1 MNQDK
6 IGNFIT
12 ENRKK
17 QKMTQE
23 ELAEKLNVSKN
34 AVSKW
39 ERGLNLPDAS
49 IMQELCSILNISLN
63 ELFTGEYKNLEII
76 NLYKVFQTK
85 TEKIIA
91 IDNANY
97 KFEDGKF
104 YAIMG
109 HSGSGKS
116 TLLNILGTLDKQT
129 SGQYLINGTNVSNFD
144 ECELSNLRMKGIGFI
159 FQNYSL
165 DPNLK
170 SFENVMLPM
179 YINNTIK
186 KENRKIRAIKLL
198 EYVNLGDRLN
208 HFPRELS
215 GGEQQ
220 RVAIARALANDP
232 KVIIADEPTGN
243 LDEKNEEI
251 IFSILKKL
259 SDSGKCVIVVSH
271 NENILKYADNVL
283 YMKNG
288 KLGVYNE
295 G

>member
-1 MNQDK
+1 MNQEK
-6 IGNFIT
+6 IGNFIS

-17 QKMTQE
+17 LNMTQE
-23 ELAEKLNVSKN
+23 QLAEKMNVSKN

-49 IMQELCSILNISLN
+49 IMEDLCKILNISLN
-63 ELFTGEYKNLEII
+63 ELFKGEYKNLEIK
-76 NLYKVFQTK
+76 NLYKIYQTK
-85 TEKIIA
+85 AEKIIA
-91 IDNANY
+91 VDNATY
-97 KFEDGKF
+97 KFESGCF

-129 SGQYLINGTNVSNFD
+129 SGEYLINGENISNYD
-144 ECELSNLRMKGIGFI
+144 DVVLSAIRMRGIGFI

-179 YINNTIK
+179 YINNAIK
-186 KENRKIRAIKLL
+186 KENRKTRAIKLL
-198 EYVNLGDRLN
+198 EYVNMGDRIN
-208 HFPRELS
+208 HYPKELS

-259 SDSGKCVIVVSH
+259 SQMDKCVIVVSH
-271 NENILKYADNVL
+271 NENILKYADKVL

-288 KLGVYNE
+288 KLGVYSE
-295 G
+295 E

>member
-1 MNQDK
+1 MNQEK
-6 IGNFIT
+6 IGNFIS

-17 QKMTQE
+17 LNMTQE
-23 ELAEKLNVSKN
+23 QLAEKMNVSKN

-49 IMQELCSILNISLN
+49 IMEDLCKILNISLN
-63 ELFTGEYKNLEII
+63 ELFKGEYKNLEIK
-76 NLYKVFQTK
+76 NLYKIYQTK

-91 IDNANY
+91 IDNATY
-97 KFEDGKF
+97 KFESGCF

-129 SGQYLINGTNVSNFD
+129 SGEYLINGENISNYD
-144 ECELSNLRMKGIGFI
+144 DVVLSAIRMRGIGFI

-179 YINNTIK
+179 YINNEIK
-186 KENRKIRAIKLL
+186 KENRKTRAIKLL
-198 EYVNLGDRLN
+198 EYVNMGDRIN
-208 HFPRELS
+208 HYPRELS

-220 RVAIARALANDP
+220 RVAIARALANNP

-243 LDEKNEEI
+243 LDETNEEI
-251 IFSILKKL
+251 IFNILKKL
-259 SDSGKCVIVVSH
+259 SQMDKCVIVVSH
-271 NENILKYADNVL
+271 NENILKYADKVL

-288 KLGVYNE
+288 KLGVYSE
-295 G
+295 K

>member
-1 MNQDK
+1 MNQEK
-6 IGNFIT
+6 IGNFISK
-12 ENRKK
+12 NRKK
-17 QKMTQE
+17 LNMTQE
-23 ELAEKLNVSKN
+23 ELAEKMNVSKN

-49 IMQELCSILNISLN
+49 IMEDLCKILNISLN
-63 ELFTGEYKNLEII
+63 ELFKGEYKNLEIK
-76 NLYKVFQTK
+76 NLYKIYQTK

-91 IDNANY
+91 VDNATY
-97 KFEDGKF
+97 KFESGCF

-129 SGQYLINGTNVSNFD
+129 SGEYLINGENISNYD
-144 ECELSNLRMKGIGFI
+144 DVVLSAIRMRGIGFI

-179 YINNTIK
+179 YINNAIK
-186 KENRKIRAIKLL
+186 KENRKTRAIKLL
-198 EYVNLGDRLN
+198 EYVNMGDRIN
-208 HFPRELS
+208 HYPKELS

-259 SDSGKCVIVVSH
+259 SQMDKCVIVVSH
-271 NENILKYADNVL
+271 NENILKYADKVL

-288 KLGVYNE
+288 KLGVYSE
-295 G
+295 E

>member
-1 MNQDK
+1 MNQEK
-6 IGNFIT
+6 IGNFIS

-17 QKMTQE
+17 LNMTQE
-23 ELAEKLNVSKN
+23 ELAEKMNVSKN

-49 IMQELCSILNISLN
+49 IMEDLCKILNITLN
-63 ELFTGEYKNLEII
+63 ELFKGEYKNLEIK
-76 NLYKVFQTK
+76 NLYKVYQTK
-85 TEKIIA
+85 NEKIVA
-91 IDNANY
+91 VDNATY
-97 KFEDGKF
+97 KFESGCF

-129 SGQYLINGTNVSNFD
+129 SGEYLINGENISNYD
-144 ECELSNLRMKGIGFI
+144 DVVLSAIRMRGIGFI

-179 YINNTIK
+179 YINNAIK
-186 KENRKIRAIKLL
+186 KENRKTRAIKLL
-198 EYVNLGDRLN
+198 EYVNMGDRIN
-208 HFPRELS
+208 HYPKELS

-259 SDSGKCVIVVSH
+259 SQMDKCVIVVSH
-271 NENILKYADNVL
+271 NENILKYADKVL

-288 KLGVYNE
+288 KLGVYSE
-295 G
+295 E

>member
-1 MNQDK
+1 MNQEK
-6 IGNFIT
+6 IGNFIS

-17 QKMTQE
+17 LNMTQE
-23 ELAEKLNVSKN
+23 ELAEKMNVSKN

-49 IMQELCSILNISLN
+49 IMEDLCKILNITLN
-63 ELFTGEYKNLEII
+63 ELFKGEYKNLEIK
-76 NLYKVFQTK
+76 NLYKVYQTK

-91 IDNANY
+91 VDNATY
-97 KFEDGKF
+97 KFESGCF

-129 SGQYLINGTNVSNFD
+129 SGEYLINGENISNYD
-144 ECELSNLRMKGIGFI
+144 DVVLSAIRMRGIGFI

-179 YINNTIK
+179 YINNAIK
-186 KENRKIRAIKLL
+186 KENRKTRAIKLL
-198 EYVNLGDRLN
+198 EYVNMGDRIN
-208 HFPRELS
+208 HYPKELS

-259 SDSGKCVIVVSH
+259 SQMDKCVIVVSH
-271 NENILKYADNVL
+271 NENILKYADKVL

-288 KLGVYNE
+288 KLGVYSE
-295 G
+295 E

>member
-1 MNQDK
+1 MNQEK
-6 IGNFIT
+6 IGMFIS

-17 QKMTQE
+17 QNLTQE
-23 ELAEKLNVSKN
+23 ELAEKIGVSKN

-49 IMQELCSILNISLN
+49 IMQELCNILKISLN

-76 NLYKVFQTK
+76 NLTK
-85 TEKIIA
+85 IYEKKNEKIIA
-91 IDNANY
+91 VDNANY
-97 KFEDGKF
+97 KFESGRV

-129 SGQYLINGTNVSNFD
+129 SGEYYIDGTNTGTLN
-144 ECELSNLRMKGIGFI
+144 EIELNHLRMKGIGFI
-159 FQNYSL
+159 FQNYLL

-170 SFENVMLPM
+170 SYENVMLPM
-179 YINNTIK
+179 YVNNEIK
-186 KENRKIRAIKLL
+186 KENRKEFACKLL
-198 EYVNLGDRLN
+198 EYVNLNNRIN
-208 HFPRELS
+208 HYPNELS

-220 RVAIARALANDP
+220 RVAIARTLANNP

-243 LDEKNEEI
+243 LDEENEEI
-251 IFSILKKL
+251 IFKILKKL
-259 SDSGKCVIVVSH
+259 AESGRCVIIVSH
-271 NENILKYADNVL
+271 NDNILKYADNVL

-288 KLGVYNE
+288 KLGVYDE
-295 G
+295 R

>member
-1 MNQDK
+1 MNQEK
-6 IGNFIT
+6 IGNFIS

-17 QKMTQE
+17 LNMTQE
-23 ELAEKLNVSKN
+23 ELAEKMNVSKN

-49 IMQELCSILNISLN
+49 IMEDLCKILNITLN
-63 ELFTGEYKNLEII
+63 ELFKGEYKNLEIK
-76 NLYKVFQTK
+76 NLYKVYQTK

-91 IDNANY
+91 VDNATY
-97 KFEDGKF
+97 KFESGCF

-129 SGQYLINGTNVSNFD
+129 SGEYLINGENISNYD
-144 ECELSNLRMKGIGFI
+144 DVVLSAIRMRGIGFI

-179 YINNTIK
+179 YINNAIK
-186 KENRKIRAIKLL
+186 KENRKTRAIKLL
-198 EYVNLGDRLN
+198 EYVNMGDRIN
-208 HFPRELS
+208 HYPKELS

-232 KVIIADEPTGN
+232 RVIIADEPTGN

-259 SDSGKCVIVVSH
+259 SQMDKCVIVVSH
-271 NENILKYADNVL
+271 NENILKYADKVL

-288 KLGVYNE
+288 KLGVYSE
-295 G
+295 E

>member
-1 MNQDK
+1 MNQNK
-6 IGNFIT
+6 IGNFIS

-17 QKMTQE
+17 QNMTQE

-49 IMQELCSILNISLN
+49 IMQELCSILKITLN

-76 NLYKVFQTK
+76 NLTKIFQTK
-85 TEKIIA
+85 NEKIVA
-91 IDNANY
+91 IDNASY
-97 KFEDGKF
+97 KFEVGKL

-129 SGQYLINGTNVSNFD
+129 SGEYLINGTDVTNFD
-144 ECELSNLRMKGIGFI
+144 DLELSAVRKKGIGFI
-159 FQNYSL
+159 FQNYCL

-179 YINNTIK
+179 YINEEIK
-186 KENRKIRAIKLL
+186 KEQRKDYAIKLL
-198 EYVNLGDRLN
+198 EYVNLKDRMN

-220 RVAIARALANDP
+220 RVAIARALANNP

-243 LDEKNEEI
+243 LDEYNEEI
-251 IFSILKKL
+251 IFGILKKL
-259 SDSGKCVIVVSH
+259 AEAGRCVIVVSH
-271 NENILKYADNVL
+271 NDNILKYADDVL

-288 KLGVYNE
+288 KLGVIDE

>member
-1 MNQDK
+1 MNQEK
-6 IGNFIT
+6 IGNFIS

-17 QKMTQE
+17 LNMTQE
-23 ELAEKLNVSKN
+23 QLAEKMNVSKN

-49 IMQELCSILNISLN
+49 IMEDLCKILNISLN
-63 ELFTGEYKNLEII
+63 ELFKGEYKNLEIK
-76 NLYKVFQTK
+76 NLYKIYQTK

-91 IDNANY
+91 IDNATY
-97 KFEDGKF
+97 KFESGCF

-129 SGQYLINGTNVSNFD
+129 SGEYLINGENISNYD
-144 ECELSNLRMKGIGFI
+144 DVVLSAIRMRGIGFI

-179 YINNTIK
+179 YINNKIK
-186 KENRKIRAIKLL
+186 KEKRKTRAIKLL
-198 EYVNLGDRLN
+198 EYVNMGDRIN
-208 HFPRELS
+208 HYPRELS

-243 LDEKNEEI
+243 LDETNEEI
-251 IFSILKKL
+251 IFNILKKL
-259 SDSGKCVIVVSH
+259 SQMDKCVIVVSH
-271 NENILKYADNVL
+271 NENILKYADKVL

-288 KLGVYNE
+288 KLGVYSE
-295 G
+295 K

>member
-1 MNQDK
+1 MNQEK
-6 IGNFIT
+6 IGMFIS

-17 QKMTQE
+17 QNLTQE
-23 ELAEKLNVSKN
+23 ELAEKIGVSKN

-49 IMQELCSILNISLN
+49 IMQELCNILKISLN

-76 NLYKVFQTK
+76 NLTK
-85 TEKIIA
+85 IYEMKNEKIIA
-91 IDNANY
+91 VDNANY
-97 KFEDGKF
+97 KFESGRL

-129 SGQYLINGTNVSNFD
+129 SGEYYIDGTNTGTLN
-144 ECELSNLRMKGIGFI
+144 EIELNHLRMKGIGFI
-159 FQNYSL
+159 FQNYLL

-170 SFENVMLPM
+170 SYENVMLPM
-179 YINNTIK
+179 YINNEIK
-186 KENRKIRAIKLL
+186 KENRKEFACKLL
-198 EYVNLGDRLN
+198 EYVNLNNRIN
-208 HFPRELS
+208 HYPNELS

-220 RVAIARALANDP
+220 RVAIARALANNP

-243 LDEKNEEI
+243 LDEENEEI
-251 IFSILKKL
+251 IFKILKKL
-259 SDSGKCVIVVSH
+259 AESGRCVIIVSH
-271 NENILKYADNVL
+271 NDNILKYADNVL

-288 KLGVYNE
+288 KLGVYDE
-295 G
+295 R

>member
-1 MNQDK
+1 MNQEK
-6 IGNFIT
+6 IGNFIS

-17 QKMTQE
+17 INMTQE
-23 ELAEKLNVSKN
+23 QLAEKMNVSKN

-49 IMQELCSILNISLN
+49 IMEDLCKILNITLN
-63 ELFTGEYKNLEII
+63 ELFKGEYKNLEIR
-76 NLYKVFQTK
+76 NLYKIYETK
-85 TEKIIA
+85 NEKIVA
-91 IDNANY
+91 VDNATY
-97 KFEDGKF
+97 KFESGCF

-129 SGQYLINGTNVSNFD
+129 SGEYLINGENISNYD
-144 ECELSNLRMKGIGFI
+144 DVVLSAIRMRGIGFI

-179 YINNTIK
+179 YINNAIK
-186 KENRKIRAIKLL
+186 NENRKARAIKLL
-198 EYVNLGDRLN
+198 EYVNLDDRIN
-208 HFPRELS
+208 HYPKELS

-243 LDEKNEEI
+243 LDETNEEI

-259 SDSGKCVIVVSH
+259 SQMDKCVIVVSH
-271 NENILKYADNVL
+271 NENILKYADKVL

-288 KLGVYNE
+288 KLGVYSE
-295 G
+295 E

>member
-63 ELFTGEYKNLEII
+63 ELFTEEYKNLEII

-144 ECELSNLRMKGIGFI
+144 EG
-159 FQNYSL
+159 
-165 DPNLK
+165 
-170 SFENVMLPM
+170 
-179 YINNTIK
+179 
-186 KENRKIRAIKLL
+186 
-198 EYVNLGDRLN
+198 
-208 HFPRELS
+208 
-215 GGEQQ
+215 
-220 RVAIARALANDP
+220 
-232 KVIIADEPTGN
+232 
-243 LDEKNEEI
+243 
-251 IFSILKKL
+251 
-259 SDSGKCVIVVSH
+259 
-271 NENILKYADNVL
+271 
-283 YMKNG
+283 
-288 KLGVYNE
+288 
-295 G
+295 

>member
-1 MNQDK
+1 MNQEK
-6 IGNFIT
+6 IGNFIS

-17 QKMTQE
+17 LNMTQE
-23 ELAEKLNVSKN
+23 QLAEKMNVSKN

-49 IMQELCSILNISLN
+49 IMQDLCSILNISLN
-63 ELFTGEYKNLEII
+63 ELFKGEYKNLEIK
-76 NLYKVFQTK
+76 NLYKIFETK
-85 TEKIIA
+85 NEKIVA
-91 IDNANY
+91 IDNATY
-97 KFEDGKF
+97 KFESGCF

-129 SGQYLINGTNVSNFD
+129 SGEYLINGENISNYD
-144 ECELSNLRMKGIGFI
+144 DVVLSAIRMRGIGFI

-179 YINNTIK
+179 YINNSIK
-186 KENRKIRAIKLL
+186 KENRKTRAIKLL
-198 EYVNLGDRLN
+198 EYVNMGDRIN
-208 HFPRELS
+208 HYPRELS

-220 RVAIARALANDP
+220 RVAIARALANNP

-243 LDEKNEEI
+243 LDETNEEI
-251 IFSILKKL
+251 IFNILKKL
-259 SDSGKCVIVVSH
+259 SQMDKCVIVVSH
-271 NENILKYADNVL
+271 NENILKYADKVL

-288 KLGVYNE
+288 KLGVYSE
-295 G
+295 K

>member
-17 QKMTQE
+17 QNMTQE

-63 ELFTGEYKNLEII
+63 ELFTGEYKNLEIV
-76 NLYKVFQTK
+76 NLYKIFQTK
-85 TEKIIA
+85 TEKIVA

-97 KFEDGKF
+97 KFENGRF

-109 HSGSGKS
+109 HSGSGKT

-129 SGQYLINGTNVSNFD
+129 SGEYLINGTDVSNFD
-144 ECELSNLRMKGIGFI
+144 EYQLSALRMKGIGFI

-179 YINNTIK
+179 YINSFIK
-186 KENRKIRAIKLL
+186 KENRKNRAIKLL
-198 EYVNLGDRLN
+198 EYVNLGDRIN
-208 HFPRELS
+208 HFPKELS

-259 SDSGKCVIVVSH
+259 ADSGKCVIVVSH
-271 NENILKYADNVL
+271 NDNVLKYADNVL

>member
-17 QKMTQE
+17 QNMTQE

-63 ELFTGEYKNLEII
+63 ELFTGEYKNLEIV
-76 NLYKVFQTK
+76 NLYKIFQTK
-85 TEKIIA
+85 TEKIVA

-97 KFEDGKF
+97 KFENGRF

-109 HSGSGKS
+109 HSGSGKT

-129 SGQYLINGTNVSNFD
+129 SGEYLINGTDVSNFD
-144 ECELSNLRMKGIGFI
+144 EYQLSALRMKGIGFI

-179 YINNTIK
+179 YINSFIK
-186 KENRKIRAIKLL
+186 KENRKNRAIKLL
-198 EYVNLGDRLN
+198 EYVNLGDRIN
-208 HFPRELS
+208 HFPKELS

-259 SDSGKCVIVVSH
+259 ADSGKCVIVVSH
-271 NENILKYADNVL
+271 NDNVLKYADNVL
-283 YMKNG
+283 FMKNG

-295 G
+295 R

>member
-1 MNQDK
+1 MNQNK

-17 QKMTQE
+17 QNMTQE

-49 IMQELCSILNISLN
+49 IMQELCSILKISLN
-63 ELFTGEYKNLEII
+63 ELFNGEYKNLEII
-76 NLYKVFQTK
+76 NLTK
-85 TEKIIA
+85 IFEKKNEKIIA

-97 KFEDGKF
+97 KFEVGSL

-109 HSGSGKS
+109 HSGSGKT
-116 TLLNILGTLDKQT
+116 TLLNILATLDKQT
-129 SGQYLINGTNVSNFD
+129 SGDYLINGNNVSNLGD
-144 ECELSNLRMKGIGFI
+144 LELGEIRKKGIGFI
-159 FQNYSL
+159 FQDYLL

-179 YINNTIK
+179 YVNNEIK
-186 KENRKIRAIKLL
+186 KEDRKKNALKLL
-198 EYVNLGDRLN
+198 EYVNLEDRIN
-208 HFPRELS
+208 HYPKELS

-220 RVAIARALANDP
+220 RVAIARALANNP
-232 KVIIADEPTGN
+232 KIIIADEPTGN

-251 IFSILKKL
+251 IFQILKKL
-259 SDSGKCVIVVSH
+259 ADAGRCVIVVSH
-271 NENILKYADNVL
+271 NDSILKYANHVL

>member
-17 QKMTQE
+17 QNMTQE

-63 ELFTGEYKNLEII
+63 ELFTGEYKNLEIV
-76 NLYKVFQTK
+76 NLYKIFQTK
-85 TEKIIA
+85 TEKIVA

-97 KFEDGKF
+97 KFENGRF

-129 SGQYLINGTNVSNFD
+129 SGEYLINGTDVSNFD
-144 ECELSNLRMKGIGFI
+144 EYQLSALRMKGIGFI

-179 YINNTIK
+179 YINSFIK
-186 KENRKIRAIKLL
+186 KENRKNRAIKLL
-198 EYVNLGDRLN
+198 EYVNLGNRIN
-208 HFPRELS
+208 HFPKELS

-251 IFSILKKL
+251 IFTILKKL
-259 SDSGKCVIVVSH
+259 ADSGKCVIVVSH
-271 NENILKYADNVL
+271 NENVLKYADNVL

>member
-1 MNQDK
+1 MNQEK
-6 IGNFIT
+6 IGNFIS

-17 QKMTQE
+17 LNMTQE
-23 ELAEKLNVSKN
+23 ELAEKMNVSKN

-49 IMQELCSILNISLN
+49 IMEDLCKILNISLN
-63 ELFTGEYKNLEII
+63 ELFKGEYKNLEIK
-76 NLYKVFQTK
+76 NLYKLYQTK
-85 TEKIIA
+85 NEKIVA
-91 IDNANY
+91 VDNATY
-97 KFEDGKF
+97 KFESGCF

-129 SGQYLINGTNVSNFD
+129 SGEYLINGENISNYD
-144 ECELSNLRMKGIGFI
+144 DVILSAIRMRGIGFI

-179 YINNTIK
+179 YINNAIK
-186 KENRKIRAIKLL
+186 KENRKTRAIKLL
-198 EYVNLGDRLN
+198 EYVNMGDRIN
-208 HFPRELS
+208 HYPKELS

-259 SDSGKCVIVVSH
+259 SQMDKCVIVVSH
-271 NENILKYADNVL
+271 NENILKYADKVL

-288 KLGVYNE
+288 KLGVYSE
-295 G
+295 E

>member
-1 MNQDK
+1 MNQEK
-6 IGNFIT
+6 IGMFIS

-17 QKMTQE
+17 QNLTQE
-23 ELAEKLNVSKN
+23 ELAEKLGVSKN

-49 IMQELCSILNISLN
+49 IMQELCNILKISLN

-76 NLYKVFQTK
+76 NLTK
-85 TEKIIA
+85 IYEKKNEKIIA
-91 IDNANY
+91 VDNANY
-97 KFEDGKF
+97 KFESGRL

-129 SGQYLINGTNVSNFD
+129 SGDYYIDGTNTGKLN
-144 ECELSNLRMKGIGFI
+144 EIELNHLRMKGIGFI
-159 FQNYSL
+159 FQNYLL

-170 SFENVMLPM
+170 SYENVMLPM
-179 YINNTIK
+179 YINNEIK
-186 KENRKIRAIKLL
+186 KENRKEFACKLL
-198 EYVNLGDRLN
+198 EYVNLNNRIN
-208 HFPRELS
+208 HYPNELS

-220 RVAIARALANDP
+220 RVAIARALANNP

-243 LDEKNEEI
+243 LDEENEEI
-251 IFSILKKL
+251 IFKILKKL
-259 SDSGKCVIVVSH
+259 AESGRCVIIVSH
-271 NENILKYADNVL
+271 NDNILKYADNVL

-288 KLGVYNE
+288 KLGVYDE
-295 G
+295 R

>member
-1 MNQDK
+1 MNQEK
-6 IGNFIT
+6 IGMFIS

-17 QKMTQE
+17 QNLTQE
-23 ELAEKLNVSKN
+23 ELAEKIGVSKN

-49 IMQELCSILNISLN
+49 IMQELCNILKISLN

-76 NLYKVFQTK
+76 NLTK
-85 TEKIIA
+85 IYEKKNEKIIA
-91 IDNANY
+91 VDNANY
-97 KFEDGKF
+97 KFESGRL

-129 SGQYLINGTNVSNFD
+129 SGEYYIDGTNTGTLN
-144 ECELSNLRMKGIGFI
+144 EIELNHLRMKGIGFI
-159 FQNYSL
+159 FQNYLL

-170 SFENVMLPM
+170 SYENVMLPM
-179 YINNTIK
+179 YINNEIK
-186 KENRKIRAIKLL
+186 KENRKEFACKLL
-198 EYVNLGDRLN
+198 EYVNLNNRIN
-208 HFPRELS
+208 HYPNELS

-220 RVAIARALANDP
+220 RVAIARALANNP

-243 LDEKNEEI
+243 LDEENEEI
-251 IFSILKKL
+251 IFKILKKL
-259 SDSGKCVIVVSH
+259 AESGRCVIIVSH
-271 NENILKYADNVL
+271 NDNILKYADNVL

-288 KLGVYNE
+288 KLGVYDE
-295 G
+295 R

>member
-1 MNQDK
+1 MNQEK
-6 IGNFIT
+6 IGNFIS

-17 QKMTQE
+17 LNMTQE
-23 ELAEKLNVSKN
+23 QLAEKMNVSKN

-49 IMQELCSILNISLN
+49 IMEDLCKILNITLN
-63 ELFTGEYKNLEII
+63 ELFKGEYKNLEIR
-76 NLYKVFQTK
+76 NLYKIYETK
-85 TEKIIA
+85 NEKIVA
-91 IDNANY
+91 VDNATY
-97 KFEDGKF
+97 KFESGCF

-116 TLLNILGTLDKQT
+116 TWLNILGTLDKQT
-129 SGQYLINGTNVSNFD
+129 SGEYLINGENISNYD
-144 ECELSNLRMKGIGFI
+144 DVVLSAIRMRGIGFI

-179 YINNTIK
+179 YINNAIK
-186 KENRKIRAIKLL
+186 NENRKARAIKLL
-198 EYVNLGDRLN
+198 EYVNLDDRIN
-208 HFPRELS
+208 HYPKELS

-243 LDEKNEEI
+243 LDETNEEI

-259 SDSGKCVIVVSH
+259 SQMDKCVIVVSH
-271 NENILKYADNVL
+271 NENILKYADKVL

-288 KLGVYNE
+288 KLGVYSE
-295 G
+295 E

>member
-6 IGNFIT
+6 IGKFIT
-12 ENRKK
+12 KNRKK
-17 QKMTQE
+17 QMMTQE

-49 IMQELCSILNISLN
+49 IMQELCLILNISLN
-63 ELFTGEYKNLEII
+63 ELFIGEYKNLEVI

-85 TEKIIA
+85 TEKIVA

-97 KFEDGKF
+97 KFENGRF

-129 SGQYLINGTNVSNFD
+129 SGEYLINGTDVSNF
-144 ECELSNLRMKGIGFI
+144 EEYELSAIRMKGIGFI
-159 FQNYSL
+159 FQNYLL

-179 YINNTIK
+179 YINNDIK
-186 KENRKIRAIKLL
+186 KENRKNRAIKLL
-198 EYVNLGDRLN
+198 EYVNLGDRVN
-208 HFPRELS
+208 HFPKELS

-232 KVIIADEPTGN
+232 KIIIADEPTGN

-259 SDSGKCVIVVSH
+259 ANSGKCVIVVSH
-271 NENILKYADNVL
+271 NENVLKYADNVL

-288 KLGVYNE
+288 KLGVYDE
-295 G
+295 R

>member
-1 MNQDK
+1 MNQEK
-6 IGNFIT
+6 IGNFIS

-17 QKMTQE
+17 LNMTQE
-23 ELAEKLNVSKN
+23 QLAEKMNVSKN

-63 ELFTGEYKNLEII
+63 ELFKGEYKNLEIK
-76 NLYKVFQTK
+76 NLYKIYQTK

-91 IDNANY
+91 IDNATY
-97 KFEDGKF
+97 KFESGCF

-129 SGQYLINGTNVSNFD
+129 SGEYLINGENISNYD
-144 ECELSNLRMKGIGFI
+144 DVVLSAIRMRGIGFI

-179 YINNTIK
+179 YINNKIK
-186 KENRKIRAIKLL
+186 KEKRKTRAIKLL
-198 EYVNLGDRLN
+198 EYVNMGDRIN
-208 HFPRELS
+208 HYPRELS

-243 LDEKNEEI
+243 LDETNEEI
-251 IFSILKKL
+251 IFNILKKL
-259 SDSGKCVIVVSH
+259 SQMDKCVIVVSH
-271 NENILKYADNVL
+271 NENILKYADKVL

-288 KLGVYNE
+288 KLGVYSE
-295 G
+295 K